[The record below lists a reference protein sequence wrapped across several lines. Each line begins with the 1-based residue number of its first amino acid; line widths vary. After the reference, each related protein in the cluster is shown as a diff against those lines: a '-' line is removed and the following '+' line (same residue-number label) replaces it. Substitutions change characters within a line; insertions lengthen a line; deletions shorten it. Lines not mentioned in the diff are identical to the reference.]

1 MKYKITFIL
10 LFWALYFSYGQTIF
24 SNEITGLDPSADDP
38 YTNGQYVDPN
48 ITVSGI
54 GRGPGLTRVQPARG
68 VNTYAAYNFWTNG
81 FHIDDYFE
89 FVLTPNPGYSI
100 DFINF
105 IYTGK
110 TINYYDTPPT
120 NISIRSSL
128 DGFTNDIGIPTL
140 TGNNTID
147 LTGTTY
153 QDITS
158 AITFRVY
165 AWGGAPL
172 GIFGIDDF
180 EFNGSV
186 NSIPCYGGIT
196 TTWDGSSWD
205 NGIPNNLS
213 TTAIIDGNY
222 NTVIS
227 GSFTACNLTIN
238 SSYTL
243 TIANGNYIEIEHD
256 IIADGNINVSPQGSV
271 KQNNDDGL
279 VVENGLIQITK
290 KTSSLNN
297 WYEYTYWSSPVFGET
312 IGSGLSESQPDRR
325 FSYNG
330 ANFLDATMEIDN
342 NNDTAN
348 GQDDIDDNGDD
359 WEFVSGATVMTPG
372 VGYASTHS
380 QALFIGP
387 PTANPPYQFD
397 YIFKGP
403 FNNGIITV
411 PIYRNDSETNDNNWN
426 LIGNPY
432 PSAISADSFLA
443 INSIIST
450 NTPHNAAL
458 DGALFLWSQN
468 TAPSNTANG
477 NENLNFAVSD
487 YAVINAIGQTA
498 GGDGEMPSRN
508 IPSGQGFF
516 VVYSDLATPDNTN
529 GDISEGMVVFNNSM
543 RVTGNNDQFF
553 RTSDKTNKLWLN
565 LTSDNGVFNQILV
578 AYAKGVSDSN
588 DGIAY
593 DTPKNLAS
601 GASAI
606 LYSTIENETKKF
618 VIQGKGEN
626 SINKDE
632 IITIGYKT
640 SIDVPTIYTLSI
652 AQLDGDFLNNNAI
665 YLKDNLLN
673 TLHDLKASDYNFTSD
688 VGEFNNRFQIAFN
701 QALFVENDLINKN
714 SLSLF
719 EHKNGDIQFK
729 LNASNKTKIN
739 NIKIIDLQGR
749 ILYNFNVDGIDK
761 TFKLSNL
768 SQASF
773 FARVTLDNNY
783 IITKKFIK
791 KH

>member
-24 SNEITGLDPSADDP
+24 SNEITDTDPSADNP

-54 GRGPGLTRVQPARG
+54 GRGPGLTRVQSAHG
-68 VNTYAAYNFWTNG
+68 VNTYAAYNFWTNR
-81 FHIDDYFE
+81 FHVDDYFE
-89 FVLTPNPGYSI
+89 FVLTPNSGYEI

-105 IYTGK
+105 IYTGR
-110 TINYYDTPPT
+110 TSAFFATPPT
-120 NISIRSSL
+120 NIVVRSSL
-128 DGFTNDIGIPTL
+128 DGFTNDIGTPTL
-140 TGNNTID
+140 TGNNIID
-147 LTGTTY
+147 LTGAAY
-153 QDITS
+153 QNITS

-165 AWGGAPL
+165 AWGGAPS

-186 NSIPCYGGIT
+186 NPIPCYGGIT
-196 TTWDGSSWD
+196 TTWNGSSWD
-205 NGIPNNLS
+205 NGIPNNLT

-222 NTVIS
+222 TTSTS
-227 GSFTACNLTIN
+227 GSFIACNLTITAGN
-238 SSYTL
+238 TL
-243 TIANGNYIEIEHD
+243 TIANGDFIEIEHD
-256 IIADGNINVSPQGSV
+256 IIADGTINVRPQGSV
-271 KQNNDDGL
+271 KQNDDDGI
-279 VVENGLIQITK
+279 VAENGLIHVTK
-290 KTSSLNN
+290 RTSLLNN
-297 WYEYTYWSSPVFGET
+297 WYEYTYWSSPVLGET

-330 ANFLDATMEIDN
+330 ANFLDTTKETDN
-342 NNDTAN
+342 NNDTVN

-359 WEFVSGATVMTPG
+359 WEFVNGATVMTPG

-387 PTANPPYQFD
+387 PNATPPYQFD

-403 FNNGIITV
+403 FNNGVITV
-411 PIYRNDSETNDNNWN
+411 PVYRNDSETNDNNWN

-432 PSAISADSFLA
+432 PSAIDADLFLGT
-443 INSIIST
+443 NSTIAT
-450 NTPHNAAL
+450 NIPHNAAL

-477 NENLNFAVSD
+477 NENENFAVSD
-487 YAVINAIGQTA
+487 YAVINTIGQTA
-498 GGDGEMPSRN
+498 GGDGEIPSRN

-516 VVYSDLATPDNTN
+516 VVYSDVATPDTFL
-529 GDISEGMVVFNNSM
+529 GDIKQGTVIFNNSM
-543 RVTGNNDQFF
+543 RVTGNNNQFF
-553 RTSDKTNKLWLN
+553 RTSNKTNKLWLN

-578 AYAKGVSDSN
+578 AYAKGASDGY
-588 DGIAY
+588 DGMAY

-618 VIQGKGEN
+618 VIQGKSEN
-626 SINKDE
+626 SISTDE
-632 IITIGYKT
+632 IINVGYKT
-640 SIDVPTIYTLSI
+640 SINVPTIYTLSI
-652 AQLDGDFLNNNAI
+652 SQLEGDFLSSNTI

-673 TLHDLKASDYNFTSD
+673 RLHDLKASDYNFTSE
-688 VGEFNNRFQIAFN
+688 VGEFDNRFQIVFSE
-701 QALFVENDLINKN
+701 ALFMNNALLNKN
-714 SLSLF
+714 SLSIF

-729 LNASNKTKIN
+729 LNASNKMN

-749 ILYNFNVDGIDK
+749 ILYNFDINGNDEI
-761 TFKLSNL
+761 FKLSNL
-768 SQASF
+768 SQAPY
-773 FARVTLDNNY
+773 FAKVTLDNNY
-783 IITKKFIK
+783 VITKKALK
-791 KH
+791 K